1 MTALPLSLADL
12 AAHRR
17 GILYML
23 VTTFF
28 WVASDTLVKL
38 LSADY
43 STVQILWA
51 RYTFH
56 FVLLLAFLRGSVR
69 IAVRTRLPLL
79 QIARSSLTLIS
90 TAGFFVALTR
100 VPIADANAVFALTP
114 VLVTVLSV
122 PLLGETVGPRR
133 WFAAGLGFFGALV
146 IIRPGL
152 GVADPLL
159 VLALASG
166 AISALYQILTR
177 RLGRAEPVL
186 CTVFYTPV
194 AGLVVS
200 VAAAPF
206 FWTPPDAAG
215 WGLMLALGLSSGIA
229 HTCIVKAMEA
239 APASVVAPLGYSS
252 LVWATLLGF
261 VVFGHLPDGFTVLG
275 ALLIVS
281 GGLYIFYRERR
292 AAAAATANAGEASN

>member
-1 MTALPLSLADL
+1 MNPLALSQAEQ
-12 AAHRR
+12 AATRR
-17 GILYML
+17 GILFML

-28 WVASDTLVKL
+28 WVTSDTLVKV

-56 FVLLLAFLRGSVR
+56 FALLLAFMRHHLPV
-69 IAVRTRLPLL
+69 AVRTRLPFL
-79 QIARSSLTLIS
+79 QITRSSLTLVS
-90 TAGFFVALTR
+90 TAFFFYALTR
-100 VPIADANAVFALTP
+100 VPVADANAVFALTP

-122 PLLGETVGPRR
+122 PLLGEIVGPRR
-133 WFAAGLGFFGALV
+133 MFAAGLGFVGALI

-152 GVADPLL
+152 GEAQPFLL
-159 VLALASG
+159 LALASG
-166 AISALYQILTR
+166 AVSALYQIMTR
-177 RLGRAEPVL
+177 RLGRAEPVV
-186 CTVFYTPV
+186 CTVFYTPI
-194 AGLVVS
+194 AGLVVCTGL
-200 VAAAPF
+200 APF
-206 FWTPPDAAG
+206 FWTQPDAWG
-215 WGLMLALGLSSGIA
+215 WALMLALGLSSGIA

-239 APASVVAPLGYSS
+239 APASVISPYGYSS

-292 AAAAATANAGEASN
+292 LA